1 MDPKAYEQMAK
12 LEDEHWW
19 FVGRRHILCRVL
31 ETLNLPASAQILEAG
46 CGSGGN
52 LKMLSRFGKVWAI
65 EKSELAHAIAQARG
79 IGTVEQG
86 ELPEGI
92 PFADQNFDLI
102 ALLDVLEHL
111 DQERE
116 SLKALASRLTS
127 TGYLMITV
135 PAYSWLWSDHDE
147 INHHKRRY
155 TRRQLLAILNA
166 SGLEVEFLSYFN
178 SFLFPLIAGIR
189 LMQNLMGK
197 LFHSQKTD
205 DLKMPISWLNQLL
218 TNLFAAE
225 AYLIPKFSLPFGLSL
240 LAVARPAKTTPAE
253 GELIRPS

>member
-92 PFADQNFDLI
+92 PFENQRFDLI

-111 DQERE
+111 EQDQEAV
-116 SLKALASRLTS
+116 KALRSRLIL
-127 TGYLMITV
+127 TGYLVITV
-135 PAYSWLWSDHDE
+135 PAYPWLWSAHDE
-147 INHHKRRY
+147 LNHHKRRY
-155 TRRQLLAILNA
+155 TYRQLLAVLNA
-166 SGLEVEFLSYFN
+166 SGLEVDFVCYFN

-189 LMQNLMGK
+189 IMQGLLRK
-197 LFHSQKTD
+197 AFHFQEAD
-205 DLKMPISWLNQLL
+205 DLKMPPLWLNQLL
-218 TNLFAAE
+218 THLFASE
-225 AYLIPKFSLPFGLSL
+225 ACLIPKFSPPFGLSL
-240 LAVARPAKTTPAE
+240 LAVARPARMNLVE
-253 GELIRPS
+253 D